1 MNKKENKDRLFIISS
16 FMDYTLLTE
25 NYPKSVYNF
34 CKKNDIQEKTFYKD
48 FGSLDAIKKMIWQS
62 FYENAMSLLEKDKNF
77 DVSSPK
83 EKLLSFYYTFFE
95 VLLLNRSY
103 VLFVFSEE
111 EKILSKM
118 SNLKTLRIL
127 FKGFATELIEEGN
140 INKSSYLQ
148 HSPKI
153 FSEAAW
159 LQLCFLLKF
168 WVEDTSESF
177 EKTEVYFQKHQKL
190 SEQILMF
197 LKIHLCLHL
206 LILESF
212 CGKKNLFLLEVT

>member
-16 FMDYTLLTE
+16 FMDYTLLNE

-77 DVSSPK
+77 HVSSPK
-83 EKLLSFYYTFFE
+83 EKLLSFYFTFFE

-103 VLFVFSEE
+103 VLFVLSKE

-140 INKSSYLQ
+140 TNKSSYLQ
-148 HSPKI
+148 HSPNI

-168 WVEDTSESF
+168 WVDDTSESF
-177 EKTEVYFQKHQKL
+177 EKTDQAIEKSVQTAFDVFENTPL
-190 SEQILMF
+190 STLIDFGKF
-197 LKIHLCLHL
+197 LWK
-206 LILESF
+206 EKFVSS
-212 CGKKNLFLLEVT
+212 

>member
-16 FMDYTLLTE
+16 FMDYTLLNE

-48 FGSLDAIKKMIWQS
+48 FGSLDAIKKIIWQS

-83 EKLLSFYYTFFE
+83 EKLLSFYFTFFE

-103 VLFVFSEE
+103 VLFVLSEE

-127 FKGFATELIEEGN
+127 FKGFATELIDEGN

-148 HSPKI
+148 HSPNI

-168 WVEDTSESF
+168 WVEDTSKSF
-177 EKTEVYFQKHQKL
+177 EKTDQAIEKSVQTAFDVFENTPL
-190 SEQILMF
+190 STLIDFGKF
-197 LKIHLCLHL
+197 LWK
-206 LILESF
+206 EKFVSS
-212 CGKKNLFLLEVT
+212 

>member
-34 CKKNDIQEKTFYKD
+34 CKKNDIQEKAFYKD

-103 VLFVFSEE
+103 VLFAFSEE

-140 INKSSYLQ
+140 INKPSYLQ

-177 EKTEVYFQKHQKL
+177 EKTDQAIEKSVQTAFDVFENTPL
-190 SEQILMF
+190 STLIDFGKF
-197 LKIHLCLHL
+197 LWK
-206 LILESF
+206 EKFVSS
-212 CGKKNLFLLEVT
+212 

>member
-16 FMDYTLLTE
+16 FMDYTLLNE

-83 EKLLSFYYTFFE
+83 EKLLSFYFTFFE

-103 VLFVFSEE
+103 VLFVLSEE

-148 HSPKI
+148 HSTKI

-177 EKTEVYFQKHQKL
+177 EKTDQAIEKSVQTAFDVFENTPL
-190 SEQILMF
+190 STLIDFGKF
-197 LKIHLCLHL
+197 LWK
-206 LILESF
+206 EKFVSS
-212 CGKKNLFLLEVT
+212 

>member
-25 NYPKSVYNF
+25 NFPKSVYNF

-83 EKLLSFYYTFFE
+83 EKLLSFYFTFFE

-103 VLFVFSEE
+103 VLFVLSKE

-140 INKSSYLQ
+140 INKPSYLQ

-177 EKTEVYFQKHQKL
+177 EKTDQAIEKSVQTAFDVFENTPL
-190 SEQILMF
+190 STLIDFGKF
-197 LKIHLCLHL
+197 LWK
-206 LILESF
+206 EKFVSS
-212 CGKKNLFLLEVT
+212 

>member
-83 EKLLSFYYTFFE
+83 EKLLSFYFTFFE

-103 VLFVFSEE
+103 VLFVLSKE

-118 SNLKTLRIL
+118 SNLKSLRIL

-148 HSPKI
+148 HSPNI

-177 EKTEVYFQKHQKL
+177 EKTDQAIEKSVQTAFDVFENTPL
-190 SEQILMF
+190 STLIDFGKF
-197 LKIHLCLHL
+197 LWK
-206 LILESF
+206 EKFVSS
-212 CGKKNLFLLEVT
+212 

>member
-83 EKLLSFYYTFFE
+83 EKLLSFYFTFFE

-103 VLFVFSEE
+103 VLFVLSKE

-177 EKTEVYFQKHQKL
+177 EKTDQAIEKSVQTAFDVFENTPL
-190 SEQILMF
+190 STLIDFGKF
-197 LKIHLCLHL
+197 LWK
-206 LILESF
+206 EKFVSS
-212 CGKKNLFLLEVT
+212 

>member
-1 MNKKENKDRLFIISS
+1 MKIIPNLFTI
-16 FMDYTLLTE
+16 F
-25 NYPKSVYNF
+25 V
-34 CKKNDIQEKTFYKD
+34 KKNDIQEKTFYKD

-83 EKLLSFYYTFFE
+83 EKLLSFYFTFFE

-103 VLFVFSEE
+103 VLFVLSKE

-127 FKGFATELIEEGN
+127 FKGFAAELIEEGN

-148 HSPKI
+148 HSPNI

-177 EKTEVYFQKHQKL
+177 EKTDQAIEKSVQTAFDVFENTPL
-190 SEQILMF
+190 STLIDFGKF
-197 LKIHLCLHL
+197 LWK
-206 LILESF
+206 EKFVSS
-212 CGKKNLFLLEVT
+212 

>member
-16 FMDYTLLTE
+16 FMDYTLFNE

-34 CKKNDIQEKTFYKD
+34 CKKNDLQEKTFYKD

-83 EKLLSFYYTFFE
+83 EKLLSFYFTFFE

-103 VLFVFSEE
+103 VLFVLSKE

-148 HSPKI
+148 HSPNI

-177 EKTEVYFQKHQKL
+177 EKTDQAIEKSVQTAFDVFENTPL
-190 SEQILMF
+190 STLIDFGKF
-197 LKIHLCLHL
+197 LWK
-206 LILESF
+206 EKFVSS
-212 CGKKNLFLLEVT
+212 

>member
-16 FMDYTLLTE
+16 FMDYTLLNE

-83 EKLLSFYYTFFE
+83 EKLLSFYFTFFE

-103 VLFVFSEE
+103 VLFVLSEE

-177 EKTEVYFQKHQKL
+177 EKTDQAIEKSVQTAFDVFENTPL
-190 SEQILMF
+190 STLIDFGKF
-197 LKIHLCLHL
+197 LWK
-206 LILESF
+206 EKFVSS
-212 CGKKNLFLLEVT
+212 

>member
-177 EKTEVYFQKHQKL
+177 EKTDQAIEKSVQTAFDVFENTPL
-190 SEQILMF
+190 STLIDFGKF
-197 LKIHLCLHL
+197 LWK
-206 LILESF
+206 EKFVSS
-212 CGKKNLFLLEVT
+212 

>member
-83 EKLLSFYYTFFE
+83 EKLLSFYFTFFE

-103 VLFVFSEE
+103 VLFVLSEE

-118 SNLKTLRIL
+118 GNLKTLRIL

-177 EKTEVYFQKHQKL
+177 EKTDQAIEKSVQTAFDVFENTPL
-190 SEQILMF
+190 STLIDFGKF
-197 LKIHLCLHL
+197 LWK
-206 LILESF
+206 EKFVSS
-212 CGKKNLFLLEVT
+212 

>member
-16 FMDYTLLTE
+16 FMDYTLLNE

-83 EKLLSFYYTFFE
+83 EKLLSFYFTFFE

-103 VLFVFSEE
+103 VLFVLSKE

-177 EKTEVYFQKHQKL
+177 EKTDQAIEKSVQTAFDVFENTPL
-190 SEQILMF
+190 STLIDFGKF
-197 LKIHLCLHL
+197 LWK
-206 LILESF
+206 EKFVSS
-212 CGKKNLFLLEVT
+212 

>member
-83 EKLLSFYYTFFE
+83 EKLLSFYFTFFE

-103 VLFVFSEE
+103 VLFVLSEE

-177 EKTEVYFQKHQKL
+177 EKTDQAIEKSVQTAFDVFENTPL
-190 SEQILMF
+190 STLIDFGKF
-197 LKIHLCLHL
+197 LWK
-206 LILESF
+206 EKFVSS
-212 CGKKNLFLLEVT
+212 

>member
-83 EKLLSFYYTFFE
+83 EKLLSFYFTFFE

-177 EKTEVYFQKHQKL
+177 EKTDQAIEKSVQTAFDVFENTPL
-190 SEQILMF
+190 STLIDFGKF
-197 LKIHLCLHL
+197 LWK
-206 LILESF
+206 EKFVSS
-212 CGKKNLFLLEVT
+212 

>member
-95 VLLLNRSY
+95 LNRSY
-103 VLFVFSEE
+103 VLFVLSEE

-177 EKTEVYFQKHQKL
+177 EKTDQAIEKSVQTAFDVFENTPL
-190 SEQILMF
+190 STLIDFGKF
-197 LKIHLCLHL
+197 LWK
-206 LILESF
+206 EKFVSS
-212 CGKKNLFLLEVT
+212 

>member
-1 MNKKENKDRLFIISS
+1 MDNTLFN
-16 FMDYTLLTE
+16 E

-83 EKLLSFYYTFFE
+83 EKLLSFYFTFFE

-103 VLFVFSEE
+103 VLFVLSKE

-148 HSPKI
+148 HSPNI

-177 EKTEVYFQKHQKL
+177 EKTDQAIEKSVQTAFDVFENTPL
-190 SEQILMF
+190 STLIDFGKF
-197 LKIHLCLHL
+197 LWK
-206 LILESF
+206 EKFVSS
-212 CGKKNLFLLEVT
+212 

>member
-62 FYENAMSLLEKDKNF
+62 FYENTMSLLEKDKNF

-83 EKLLSFYYTFFE
+83 EKLLSFYFTFFE

-103 VLFVFSEE
+103 VLFVLSEE

-140 INKSSYLQ
+140 INKSSYIQ

-177 EKTEVYFQKHQKL
+177 EKTDQAIEKSVQTAFDVFENTPL
-190 SEQILMF
+190 STLIDFGKF
-197 LKIHLCLHL
+197 LWK
-206 LILESF
+206 EKFVSS
-212 CGKKNLFLLEVT
+212 

>member
-1 MNKKENKDRLFIISS
+1 MNKNENKDRLFIISS
-16 FMDYTLLTE
+16 FMDNTLFNE

-83 EKLLSFYYTFFE
+83 EKLLSFYFTFFE

-103 VLFVFSEE
+103 VLFVLSKE

-118 SNLKTLRIL
+118 SNLKSLRIL

-148 HSPKI
+148 HSPNI

-177 EKTEVYFQKHQKL
+177 EKTDQAIEKSVQTAFDVFENTPL
-190 SEQILMF
+190 STLIDFGKF
-197 LKIHLCLHL
+197 LWK
-206 LILESF
+206 EKFVSS
-212 CGKKNLFLLEVT
+212 

>member
-34 CKKNDIQEKTFYKD
+34 CKKNDIKEKTFYKD

-83 EKLLSFYYTFFE
+83 EKLLSFYFTFFE

-103 VLFVFSEE
+103 VLFVLSEE

-153 FSEAAW
+153 FSEASW

-177 EKTEVYFQKHQKL
+177 EKTDQAIEKSVQTAFDVFENTPL
-190 SEQILMF
+190 STLIDFGKF
-197 LKIHLCLHL
+197 LWK
-206 LILESF
+206 EKFVSS
-212 CGKKNLFLLEVT
+212 

>member
-83 EKLLSFYYTFFE
+83 EKLLSFYFTFFE

-103 VLFVFSEE
+103 VLFVLSKE

-148 HSPKI
+148 HSPNI

-177 EKTEVYFQKHQKL
+177 EKTDQAIEKSVQTAFDVFENTPL
-190 SEQILMF
+190 STLIDFGKF
-197 LKIHLCLHL
+197 LWK
-206 LILESF
+206 EKFVSS
-212 CGKKNLFLLEVT
+212 

>member
-16 FMDYTLLTE
+16 FMDYTLLNE

-83 EKLLSFYYTFFE
+83 EKLLSFYFTFFE

-103 VLFVFSEE
+103 VLFVLSKE

-148 HSPKI
+148 HSPNI

-168 WVEDTSESF
+168 WVDDTSESF
-177 EKTEVYFQKHQKL
+177 EKTDQAIEKSVQTAFDVFENTPL
-190 SEQILMF
+190 STLIDFGKF
-197 LKIHLCLHL
+197 LWK
-206 LILESF
+206 EKFVSS
-212 CGKKNLFLLEVT
+212 